1 VEAIFVAP
9 QDAVIVTSD
18 GNRLPA
24 VPVTEAYK
32 LNVLR
37 DEAER
42 HDGVKVHVRE
52 ASGSRDTV
60 KETEDSEGDRVLSFP
75 SEEEEKKRN
84 TSDSTDGNL

>member
-1 VEAIFVAP
+1 MSVEVDRLPCEGSAEEAVVEFIHQSEKLSFQPPDSPDNKGVAVEAVFVAP

-42 HDGVKVHVRE
+42 HDGVK
-52 ASGSRDTV
+52 
-60 KETEDSEGDRVLSFP
+60 
-75 SEEEEKKRN
+75 
-84 TSDSTDGNL
+84 